1 MPRAIAVTLISAAEH
16 QAVLAGLIK
25 RLDAGGERVHLIV
38 EGEQELDRLIARV
51 EAVGERGLF
60 VRCEGEVADELLLR
74 RLEATLA
81 RFGGPGHK
89 LIRLDLLGRSPTVL
103 ATRIERECEALAKL
117 ELEPGRKPPPSA
129 LAPGTGQ
136 HAAISVP
143 AIRLEPG
150 EQLDGDTLRID
161 LPDTP
166 KLAELARRRKA
177 LRGRGQGPAEPRRR
191 EGHADDVDLPAHAS
205 GSSVA
210 QRAPTLDARTLGL
223 LLAAA
228 LLAVLLALIVSGTI
242 G

>member
-25 RLDAGGERVHLIV
+25 RLDAGGDRVELIV
-38 EGEQELDRLIARV
+38 EGERELERMIERLDAI
-51 EAVGERGLF
+51 GERGLF
-60 VRCEGEVADELLLR
+60 VRCEGELADELLLR

-117 ELEPGRKPPPSA
+117 ELEPARKPPPSA

-177 LRGRGQGPAEPRRR
+177 LRDKKEAKRSPAADVVAHENSTSMADRSLVLDRRML
-191 EGHADDVDLPAHAS
+191 A
-205 GSSVA
+205 
-210 QRAPTLDARTLGL
+210 L
-223 LLAAA
+223 LIGAG
-228 LLAVLLALIVSGTI
+228 LLAVLMSLVLSGTL

>member
-1 MPRAIAVTLISAAEH
+1 MTLISAAEH

-25 RLDAGGERVHLIV
+25 RLDAGGDRVQLIV
-38 EGEQELDRLIARV
+38 EGERELERMIDRIA
-51 EAVGERGLF
+51 AIGERGLF
-60 VRCEGEVADELLLR
+60 VRCEGEVADELLMR

-161 LPDTP
+161 LPDSP
-166 KLAELARRRKA
+166 KLAKLARRRKA
-177 LRGRGQGPAEPRRR
+177 ARERSRAPARL
-191 EGHADDVDLPAHAS
+191 DVPAHE
-205 GSSVA
+205 GSSA
-210 QRAPTLDARTLGL
+210 ALQRMPTLDARTVGL
-223 LLAAA
+223 LIAAA
-228 LLAVLLALIVSGTI
+228 VLAVLLALIVSGTI

>member
-25 RLDAGGERVHLIV
+25 RLDAGGERVHLII
-38 EGEQELDRLIARV
+38 EGERELERLIDRV
-51 EAVGERGLF
+51 EAIGERGLF
-60 VRCEGEVADELLLR
+60 VRCEGECADELLLR

-117 ELEPGRKPPPSA
+117 ELEPARKPPPSA

-177 LRGRGQGPAEPRRR
+177 LRERKDPPRAR
-191 EGHADDVDLPAHAS
+191 ERVEVPTHEL
-205 GSSVA
+205 GSSAGARSLV
-210 QRAPTLDARTLGL
+210 LDRRMIAL
-223 LLAAA
+223 LIGAA
-228 LLAVLLALIVSGTI
+228 LLAVLISLLLSGTL